1 MMQPAQFKKGKAYTL
16 AVTVLLTGSLWAS
29 SCSLRSIRD
38 SAWSG
43 AMSAV
48 EGASAEAISHLI
60 ESIWGDV
67 HP

>member
-1 MMQPAQFKKGKAYTL
+1 MQPVQFKKGKAYTL
-16 AVTVLLTGSLWAS
+16 ALTVLLTGSLWAS

-48 EGASAEAISHLI
+48 EDASADAITHLI
-60 ESIWGDV
+60 VSIWSDAK
-67 HP
+67 P